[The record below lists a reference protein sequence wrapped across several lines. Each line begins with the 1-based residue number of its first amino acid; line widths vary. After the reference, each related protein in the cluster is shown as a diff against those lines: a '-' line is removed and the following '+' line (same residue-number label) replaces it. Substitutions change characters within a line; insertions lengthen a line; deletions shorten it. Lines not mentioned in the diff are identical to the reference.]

1 MVECLNSPL
10 GQHQTTLPLLYLLS
24 QLILLIIYLNQDYLY
39 NFLVKRESKFFS
51 IIILQFHSFIT
62 ASTYVIQWVSM
73 WTLWDLYTSDNWLL
87 MLIISI
93 AAILATI
100 TLTGHSGDLVCAPF
114 IISYDS
120 IQYNVRIETS
130 FLTEKVRFF

>member
-1 MVECLNSPL
+1 
-10 GQHQTTLPLLYLLS
+10 
-24 QLILLIIYLNQDYLY
+24 
-39 NFLVKRESKFFS
+39 
-51 IIILQFHSFIT
+51 
-62 ASTYVIQWVSM
+62 M
-73 WTLWDLYTSDNWLL
+73 WTLWDLYTSDDWLR

-100 TLTGHSGDLVCAPF
+100 TLTGHLGDLVCAPF

-130 FLTEKVRFF
+130 FLTEKVRFFLNKTNRI